1 MARRRLTGDE
11 KALWHSATD
20 DVRPLRSQAARAPE
34 EAPRH
39 GRHREVNPPSQ
50 VHRDFVPPPING
62 HAARPLPAL
71 TAGETIGLDRRRM
84 ERLKRGRLE
93 IDGVVDLHGLT
104 QEAAHRRIERYVH
117 ESVTAGRRCI
127 LVITG
132 KGAVSQ
138 GGGILR
144 RRLVEWLNAPSCRPY
159 VVAFVQAQPNHGGS
173 GAFYVLLKRQRDR

>member
-1 MARRRLTGDE
+1 MPRRRLTGDE
-11 KALWHSATD
+11 KALWSSATN

-39 GRHREVNPPSQ
+39 GRHRVVESPGHSHREPPAL
-50 VHRDFVPPPING
+50 PTNG
-62 HAARPLPAL
+62 HAARPLPDL
-71 TAGETIGLDRRRM
+71 TAGETIGIDRRRM

-117 ESVTAGRRCI
+117 DSVAAGRRCI

-138 GGGILR
+138 GGGVLR
-144 RRLVEWLNAPSCRPY
+144 RRLVEWLNQPSCRPY

-173 GAFYVLLKRQRDR
+173 GAFYVLLKRLRDR